1 MALPRLVRNSLLR
14 LAKDDILE
22 FIAENE
28 DTLVHYVREELD
40 RVDERLPEEQMFI
53 DIKMG
58 ALGEELVRAVLAA
71 MVRFI
76 KDY

>member
-28 DTLVHYVREELD
+28 DTLIHYVREELE
-40 RVDERLPEEQMFI
+40 RVDEHLPEERMFI
-53 DIKMG
+53 DIRMA
-58 ALGEELVRAVLAA
+58 ALGEELTRAVLAA

-76 KDY
+76 EDY

>member
-1 MALPRLVRNSLLR
+1 LVRNSLLR

-76 KDY
+76 EDY

>member
-28 DTLVHYVREELD
+28 DTLIHYVREELD

-53 DIKMG
+53 DIKVG
-58 ALGEELVRAVLAA
+58 ALGEELTRAVLAA

-76 KDY
+76 EDY